1 MFTQV
6 IGYLILPVYLV
17 AVLLVGWRLR
27 RRNAGAS
34 DFLNASRALPLG
46 VVVASF
52 LAANCGALEIVGL
65 SAVAAQYGVQAF
77 HFYWIGAIPGMVFLG
92 AVMLPVYMRSG
103 ARSLP
108 EYLEL
113 RFDARVRLLNS
124 WLVLI
129 SSSAFSGIGLYA
141 MAQVL
146 HAVYGWSFTGSALLA
161 AGVVLIYVS
170 LGGLR
175 ATIYNQL
182 LQLGVIVAGVLPL
195 SIFTLARA
203 HSLHEITRGPGHLWM
218 GMSFWSPAGNLDLFG
233 IVFGLGFVLS
243 FSYWTTDFVQ
253 MQRALTA
260 KTISEGRMVPL
271 LAGFGKLL
279 FSLMVVVP
287 ALGAASILGARMPKA
302 FDQTLPALMVD
313 FYGPVLLGFGVTAL
327 VASLMSHLA
336 SNVSAFSALWTE
348 EIYRVSMRRN
358 ASERHYLRVGRA
370 AIVAA
375 IVLSVANSYLAFQF
389 RDLMEYVPLVFSLFG
404 APFFAVFLLA
414 VFTRRATA
422 DGAIAGLLSGVCGAA
437 VHQGM
442 VMTHVLRYGSQMN
455 ANFHMAAYAFLLSLG
470 VGLMASMR
478 SPRQDRSRL
487 DKLVYRGELGDSHA
501 SPAWWV
507 LAVLLLAACASLN
520 YAWR

>member
-1 MFTQV
+1 
-6 IGYLILPVYLV
+6 
-17 AVLLVGWRLR
+17 
-27 RRNAGAS
+27 
-34 DFLNASRALPLG
+34 
-46 VVVASF
+46 
-52 LAANCGALEIVGL
+52 
-65 SAVAAQYGVQAF
+65 
-77 HFYWIGAIPGMVFLG
+77 
-92 AVMLPVYMRSG
+92 
-103 ARSLP
+103 
-108 EYLEL
+108 
-113 RFDARVRLLNS
+113 
-124 WLVLI
+124 
-129 SSSAFSGIGLYA
+129 
-141 MAQVL
+141 
-146 HAVYGWSFTGSALLA
+146 
-161 AGVVLIYVS
+161 
-170 LGGLR
+170 
-175 ATIYNQL
+175 
-182 LQLGVIVAGVLPL
+182 
-195 SIFTLARA
+195 
-203 HSLHEITRGPGHLWM
+203 
-218 GMSFWSPAGNLDLFG
+218 
-233 IVFGLGFVLS
+233 
-243 FSYWTTDFVQ
+243 
-253 MQRALTA
+253 
-260 KTISEGRMVPL
+260 
-271 LAGFGKLL
+271 
-279 FSLMVVVP
+279 
-287 ALGAASILGARMPKA
+287 
-302 FDQTLPALMVD
+302 
-313 FYGPVLLGFGVTAL
+313 
-327 VASLMSHLA
+327 
-336 SNVSAFSALWTE
+336 LWTE

-389 RDLMEYVPLVFSLFG
+389 RDLMEYVQLVFSLFG

>member
-1 MFTQV
+1 MQML
-6 IGYLILPVYLV
+6 GYLILPIYLV
-17 AVLLVGWRLR
+17 AVLLTGWMLR

-34 DFLNASRALPLG
+34 DFLNASGALPFW

-52 LAANCGALEIVGL
+52 LAANCGAMEVVGM

-92 AVMLPVYMRSG
+92 AIMLPVYMRSG

-129 SSSAFSGIGLYA
+129 SSSALSGIGLYA

-146 HAVYGWSFTGSALLA
+146 HAVYKWTFTGSALLA
-161 AGVVLIYVS
+161 AGVVLVYVY

-182 LQLGVIVAGVLPL
+182 LQLGVIVLGLFPL
-195 SIFTLARA
+195 LFFALAKVHR
-203 HSLHEITRGPGHLWM
+203 LDEITRGHGHLWQ
-218 GMSFWSPAGNLDLFG
+218 GLSFWSPAGNIDSFG
-233 IVFGLGFVLS
+233 VVFGLGFVLS
-243 FSYWTTDFVQ
+243 FSYWCTDFVQ

-260 KTISEGRMVPL
+260 RTVSEGRMVPL

-287 ALGAASILGARMPKA
+287 ALGASAVLGSRMPA
-302 FDQTLPALMVD
+302 FDQTLPALMVAS
-313 FYGPVLLGFGVTAL
+313 YGPVFLGLGVTAL

-348 EIYRVSMRRN
+348 EIYRVSICRN
-358 ASERHYLRVGRA
+358 ASEKHYLRVGHV
-370 AIVAA
+370 AIVVA
-375 IVLSVANSYLAFQF
+375 IVLSVANSYLAFCF
-389 RDLMEYVPLVFSLFG
+389 RDLMEYAQMIFSLFG

-414 VFTRRATA
+414 IFTRRATA
-422 DGAIAGLLSGVCGAA
+422 NGAIAGLSSGVCVAA
-437 VHQGM
+437 VHQGL
-442 VMTHVLRYGSQMN
+442 VMSHLLKYGSQMN
-455 ANFHMAAYAFLLSLG
+455 ANFHMATYTFLASFG
-470 VGLMASMR
+470 VGLIASRPGPSESR
-478 SPRQDRSRL
+478 SLL
-487 DKLVYRGELGDSHA
+487 DKLVYRRETGDLRA
-501 SPAWWV
+501 SPGWWA
-507 LAVLLLAACASLN
+507 LALLLLAACIFLN